1 MKSGAPSGIRNGN
14 ATVSFKKIEALRK
27 EWRDRPTM
35 QKMAAR
41 EGVSVNTLKGWIQ
54 YNSRVES

>member
-1 MKSGAPSGIRNGN
+1 MKSGAPSGMRNGN
-14 ATVSFKKIEALRK
+14 AKVSFEKIEALRK
-27 EWRDRPTM
+27 EWKNRPTM
-35 QKMAAR
+35 KSIAER